1 MYASGLLRIVLVA
14 LCLSG
19 TGLAAPNP
27 MPTRSSSSVS
37 RSSTTS
43 STTRGGTST
52 SLTNSGSSAGATGTT
67 TSGRSASGTG
77 TSTGTQPSGTSA
89 SKSCPA
95 KGSGTRTRRSSLRAR
110 AGTTICGVD
119 IRKEAKCTGN
129 KTFDRFKR
137 AGSPSSNSQS
147 QSQSQS
153 PPAGGNSPPSGGGSN
168 QSDDGSD
175 TSMHDAPASGGS
187 GGSEADDEM
196 DTSSDS
202 QGTDPNRPPSQN
214 SNNSGN
220 SGNSG
225 NTGNS
230 GGGTQQSGNDRSS
243 DGDFNPNSQSQ
254 SNPSDHDVPEEHE
267 CEHTIELQLAKMAV
281 EESGLCDIL
290 DDLKLSDAQVK
301 SYIERLIT
309 DRLLYS
315 SKNLYWVAKS
325 VNAEKRRL
333 TLHFIKALKT
343 GRGSTSSLQPVQDN
357 DPEKAGLWISV
368 MDYVTDTKI
377 ANVARNVA
385 SLLPELDKEVVD
397 IAHDAATCAGA
408 GATTQAKNAA
418 QNFQLPQ
425 VWKFSTWYPLYVKFI
440 KQQAGLDPLSSDN
453 ASQGSGSMDIS
464 DGSR

>member
-1 MYASGLLRIVLVA
+1 MYASSLLRIVLVA

-37 RSSTTS
+37 RSSTS
-43 STTRGGTST
+43 STTHSGTGT
-52 SLTNSGSSAGATGTT
+52 SLTNSDSST
-67 TSGRSASGTG
+67 RSTSGTG
-77 TSTGTQPSGTSA
+77 TSTGTQPSYTSV

-110 AGTTICGVD
+110 AGTSICGVD

-129 KTFDRFKR
+129 KTFDRFKASNKR
-137 AGSPSSNSQS
+137 AGSPSTNSQS

-153 PPAGGNSPPSGGGSN
+153 PPAGGNSPPSGGGGN

-175 TSMHDAPASGGS
+175 TSMPDAPATGGS

-196 DTSSDS
+196 DTGSDS

-225 NTGNS
+225 NTGTS

-243 DGDFNPNSQSQ
+243 DGDFNLNSQSQ

-281 EESGLCDIL
+281 EESGLCEIL

-301 SYIERLIT
+301 TYIERLIT

-333 TLHFIKALKT
+333 TLHFIKTLKT
-343 GRGSTSSLQPVQDN
+343 GRGSASSLSTINDN
-357 DPEKAGLWISV
+357 DPEKAGLWISI
-368 MDYVTDTKI
+368 MEYVTDSKI
-377 ANVARNVA
+377 AGVAKNVN
-385 SLLPELDKEVVD
+385 SLLPGLDKEVVD
-397 IAHDAATCAGA
+397 IAHDAAGCAGA
-408 GATTQAKNAA
+408 QATTQAKNAA
-418 QNFQLPQ
+418 QNFQMPQ
-425 VWKFSTWYPLYVKFI
+425 VWKFATVYPQYVKFI
-440 KQQAGLDPLSSDN
+440 KEQAGLDPLSSDN
-453 ASQGSGSMDIS
+453 
-464 DGSR
+464 